1 MKRTA
6 LFILGLFLTCS
17 VSAKDFDG
25 EKFAKD
31 YYEAL
36 INTQMP
42 NAKAEDIEHYLSF
55 LKDDVG
61 NQHIPYQ
68 RDDTRTKGAI
78 KRFRKGMTYYLGS
91 HTSYEAK
98 LIETNV
104 GDGFIIIKFYNKA
117 SGIHPQTK
125 QVNAYAENVME
136 VLEIEDNKVAR
147 IRRYTY

>member
-1 MKRTA
+1 MKRIAT
-6 LFILGLFLTCS
+6 LILGTVFSLAI
-17 VSAKDFDG
+17 SASDFDA

-31 YYEAL
+31 YYQAL
-36 INTQMP
+36 INTQAP
-42 NAKAEDIEHYLSF
+42 NATDKDIEHYLSF

-68 RDDTRTKGAI
+68 PDDTRAKGAI
-78 KRFRKGMTYYLGS
+78 ERFRKGMTYYLGS

-104 GDGFIIIKFYNKA
+104 GDGFIILKFYNKA

-125 QVNAYAENVME
+125 QKNSYAENVME
-136 VLEIEDNKVAR
+136 VLELEEGKVAR